1 MKINAKY
8 VVFSAI
14 ALASTYVLYH
24 NERFLVDSSHP
35 AWQHY
40 GPFKWWL
47 LPHGVFG
54 AIVLLFAPLQF
65 SERLRKR
72 FTRAHRIMGRLYV
85 AGAIGL
91 APLGAYI
98 QYYQER
104 TGAPRLFAIL
114 AIVDA
119 AMLMG
124 ATTLAFVFA
133 FKRKIALHRQ
143 WATRSY
149 AIALVFIAGRFVMGI
164 TGWELLGIE
173 IVQAI
178 IWGCLALSVPLA
190 DIALNW
196 KELRNVAVPLKPA
209 VPQNVPERG
218 GRAAEIHPRKRSY
231 MVYTPYFASF
241 RTVNGGRRTFS
252 THEISN
258 PSVVPLSIKSA
269 TMFSM
274 QS

>member
-1 MKINAKY
+1 MKVNSKY
-8 VVFSAI
+8 VVFTAI

-24 NERFLVDSSHP
+24 NERFLVDSNHP

-40 GPFKWWL
+40 APFKWWL
-47 LPHGVFG
+47 LPHGIFG

-65 SERLRKR
+65 SDRLRKR

-85 AGAIGL
+85 AGAILL

-104 TGAPRLFAIL
+104 MGAPRSFTIL

-124 ATTLAFVFA
+124 ATAIAFVFA
-133 FKRKIALHRQ
+133 VRRKIALHRQ

-149 AIALVFIAGRFVMGI
+149 ALALVFIAGRFVMGI
-164 TGWELLGIE
+164 TGWETLGVE

-178 IWGCLALSVPLA
+178 IWGCLALAVPLA
-190 DIALNW
+190 DISLNW
-196 KELRNVAVPLKPA
+196 RELRNVSSVPVKPA
-209 VPQNVPERG
+209 APQSVPERVP
-218 GRAAEIHPRKRSY
+218 RAA
-231 MVYTPYFASF
+231 
-241 RTVNGGRRTFS
+241 
-252 THEISN
+252 
-258 PSVVPLSIKSA
+258 
-269 TMFSM
+269 
-274 QS
+274 

>member
-1 MKINAKY
+1 MKVNAKY

-40 GPFKWWL
+40 APFKWWL
-47 LPHGVFG
+47 LPHGIFG

-65 SERLRKR
+65 SDRLRKR
-72 FTRAHRIMGRLYV
+72 FTKAHRIMGRLYV
-85 AGAIGL
+85 VGAIGL

-104 TGAPRLFAIL
+104 MGAPRSFTIL

-124 ATTLAFVFA
+124 ATSLAFVFA
-133 FKRKIALHRQ
+133 FKRKIALHKQ
-143 WATRSY
+143 WVTRSY
-149 AIALVFIAGRFVMGI
+149 AIALVFIAGRFVLGI
-164 TGWELLGIE
+164 TGWETLGVE

-178 IWGCLALSVPLA
+178 IWGCLALSVPVA

-196 KELRNVAVPLKPA
+196 KELRNVSAPVKAALPSQ
-209 VPQNVPERG
+209 QNVVEQAV
-218 GRAAEIHPRKRSY
+218 RAA
-231 MVYTPYFASF
+231 
-241 RTVNGGRRTFS
+241 
-252 THEISN
+252 
-258 PSVVPLSIKSA
+258 
-269 TMFSM
+269 
-274 QS
+274 